1 MTNQND
7 FVIDNGT
14 GLAVRQDIQDAL
26 QALAGLSS
34 GNSEPSVKYA
44 YQLWADTNTGILK
57 IRNGSNNA
65 WVELLQL
72 DGTLTMEDGS
82 SSTPALA
89 FRDDLNTG
97 IFSSAADTFN
107 VATGG
112 VERME
117 LGATTIFNE
126 DGADVD
132 FRIEGDT
139 EANLFYLDAGN
150 NRVGIGTS
158 SPSRRFHVLT
168 SANDEIATFI
178 NSDTTN
184 GYGVNITAGGSASN
198 RYILRLAE
206 AGGSE
211 KLRVSPAGK
220 VGIGSSSL
228 TYNLEVQGTG
238 AQTILVGS
246 TNAASATLILDGD
259 SNGDGAGSDYASIT
273 HNSAG
278 NIEINNRKS
287 AAIIFKNTSSEEERM
302 RVDEFGFVGVG
313 HDSPAGFSSAAR
325 NLVVSTSSGN
335 CGLTINTGAAD
346 QIGSIFFAEGTSASG
361 QGRIRYEHAN
371 NALAFSSDGNEA
383 MRIDSSQRLL
393 LGATSAFD
401 TAAGNGK
408 VQIDGG
414 TTAAL
419 TVTGNSNA
427 SQTRISFFNLNGRV
441 GFISTDGSA
450 TVYNTSGSDKTL
462 KKNFESWTENT
473 LDLFKNINPQK
484 FNFIHEDDGAKKSK
498 GFIAQE
504 MISSFPEAYTKED
517 KKDAKYYFN
526 PSGMVVYLMKAI
538 QELEAKVAALEAA

>member
-1 MTNQND
+1 
-7 FVIDNGT
+7 
-14 GLAVRQDIQDAL
+14 
-26 QALAGLSS
+26 
-34 GNSEPSVKYA
+34 
-44 YQLWADTNTGILK
+44 
-57 IRNGSNNA
+57 
-65 WVELLQL
+65 
-72 DGTLTMEDGS
+72 
-82 SSTPALA
+82 
-89 FRDDLNTG
+89 
-97 IFSSAADTFN
+97 
-107 VATGG
+107 
-112 VERME
+112 
-117 LGATTIFNE
+117 TIFNE